1 MWPVLPRLRVD
12 EREESVRDGVT
23 GAAGRSGE
31 SIRDF
36 EMQKEEK
43 GRSCWVIQVFWCSQ
57 FQL

>member
-1 MWPVLPRLRVD
+1 MRGKSSVG
-12 EREESVRDGVT
+12 EEWST

-36 EMQKEEK
+36 EMNKEEK
-43 GRSCWVIQVFWCSQ
+43 GRSCWITQVFWCSQ